1 VHILQHKFP
10 RMQIGVVHLVN
21 ATTKQLDVKLVGFL
35 DLLIADETS
44 NVFLTHVSELEP
56 CCDLKNLLVVEDSES
71 LIHFVFE
78 PIFILK
84 RIASRIPHNVVS

>member
-1 VHILQHKFP
+1 MNEDSSTKACTAHNNPEPPVQKTKIRRGTSVHILQHKFP

-56 CCDLKNLLVVEDSES
+56 CCDLENL
-71 LIHFVFE
+71 
-78 PIFILK
+78 
-84 RIASRIPHNVVS
+84 